1 MSLEVGQELPPVVSD
16 WTVEMCSKWVEMNS
30 EAVSIDLI
38 HIRDIGLVTL
48 TSPSLV
54 AILSGKW

>member
-1 MSLEVGQELPPVVSD
+1 MSD
-16 WTVEMCSKWVEMNS
+16 WTVEMCSKWAEMNFS

-38 HIRDIGLVTL
+38 HIRDFGLVTV
-48 TSPSLV
+48 TSPCLV